1 MRNVLLARIGFMKF
15 YKGPKPGDEKPIG
28 GVDFTKLGI
37 GGEAY
42 NFLNI
47 DGIMYGYFQ
56 PI

>member
-1 MRNVLLARIGFMKF
+1 MKF